1 VAIAIFVGQS
11 WLLNWYMPRSLQQIS
26 AVIFDMDGVLADT
39 IELHYQSWQRVA
51 DEWQIPFCKAD
62 YSQILGMKR
71 EESIDYL
78 LRDRLVDQQAR
89 QKMLHLKNLYYL
101 DLIENLH
108 PGDLLPGVQQLLS
121 DLVASRVRIALGS
134 SSKNAEAVLQK
145 LGIRDLFEV
154 VADGNSVNNSK
165 PSPEVFLRAAE
176 LLQVPPAECLV
187 IEDAAAGVE
196 AGTAAGM
203 VVLGVGP
210 IERLRHAD
218 LVVSSLAEY
227 SWSQLMVQLGF
238 SSSP

>member
-1 VAIAIFVGQS
+1 
-11 WLLNWYMPRSLQQIS
+11 MPRATTQIS

-78 LRDRLVDQQAR
+78 LRDREVEQPSR

-101 DLIENLH
+101 ELIENLH
-108 PGDLLPGVQQLLS
+108 PGDLLPGVKQLLAE
-121 DLVASRVRIALGS
+121 LVARNVRIALGS

-154 VADGNSVNNSK
+154 VADGNSVDNSK
-165 PSPEVFLRAAE
+165 PSPEVFLKAAD

-187 IEDAAAGVE
+187 IEDAAAGVD
-196 AGTAAGM
+196 AGVAAGM

-210 IERLRHAD
+210 IERLQRAD
-218 LVVSSLAEY
+218 LVIDSLAVY
-227 SWSQLMVQLGF
+227 SWSQLLVQLGF